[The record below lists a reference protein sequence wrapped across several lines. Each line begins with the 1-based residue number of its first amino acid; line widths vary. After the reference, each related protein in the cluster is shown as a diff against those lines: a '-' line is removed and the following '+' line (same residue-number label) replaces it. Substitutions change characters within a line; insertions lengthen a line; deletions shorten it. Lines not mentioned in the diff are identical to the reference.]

1 MAGLEGNGQA
11 DQRRLRSGSS
21 YGLGI
26 MSSIRRITSHNTPD
40 CSDGG
45 IDGESGTARDAAPG
59 AVQLTE
65 PDDGSPAAPPQLAA
79 QPIRLEHNGGNHFG
93 NAGNPAPASAPAGS
107 PYDAGDEFPP
117 TSAGEDSLYVP
128 YDPLLPEERL
138 SSRTTAAPRLRGLQF
153 CTAPEG
159 ADGARRFSPARPSFA
174 RGAAPAEED
183 AYLEPPEEIP
193 NLREFSARLP
203 GQGSR

>member
-1 MAGLEGNGQA
+1 MWLRVVVSLVLPGLSPV
-11 DQRRLRSGSS
+11 RRLRTALMAAPGGVEHRDERRTRSGST

-79 QPIRLEHNGGNHFG
+79 QPICLEHNGGNHFG

-107 PYDAGDEFPP
+107 PYDAGDE
-117 TSAGEDSLYVP
+117 VP
-128 YDPLLPEERL
+128 GR
-138 SSRTTAAPRLRGLQF
+138 
-153 CTAPEG
+153 
-159 ADGARRFSPARPSFA
+159 
-174 RGAAPAEED
+174 
-183 AYLEPPEEIP
+183 
-193 NLREFSARLP
+193 
-203 GQGSR
+203 